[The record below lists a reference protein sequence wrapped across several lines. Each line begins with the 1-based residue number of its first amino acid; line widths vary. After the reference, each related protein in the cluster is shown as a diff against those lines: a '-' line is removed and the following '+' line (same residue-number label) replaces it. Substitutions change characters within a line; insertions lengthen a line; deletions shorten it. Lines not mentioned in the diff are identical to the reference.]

1 MENIR
6 IYCENTSSYVDVAFG
21 TSLNEIAPE
30 GSIAVLVDN
39 KLKSL
44 DYKIISPHNIRF
56 VDYGHPDGR
65 RAYIRSLSFV
75 LQNVV
80 REMFPGKVAISIN
93 EASDV
98 LGINRNTLYDATK
111 RLRNPLP
118 SQRVN
123 RKRIVIPLAGLARW
137 LC

>member
-1 MENIR
+1 MSGVGFIF
-6 IYCENTSSYVDVAFG
+6 CKLG
-21 TSLNEIAPE
+21 TLK
-30 GSIAVLVDN
+30 VN
-39 KLKSL
+39 K
-44 DYKIISPHNIRF
+44 
-56 VDYGHPDGR
+56 R
-65 RAYIRSLSFV
+65 RKESTLEKQGYSEQLSM
-75 LQNVV
+75 L